1 MTDYKNLTNEELLEI
16 IDSGDADRKEFQQ
29 IKQLTQTDPE
39 FRSRIVELKVQNKK
53 DQKGSESA
61 LIEVLEK
68 ALSEA
73 SEDVKPKIQERLD
86 AIKKIFDRK

>member
-29 IKQLTQTDPE
+29 IKLLTKTDPE

-53 DQKGSESA
+53 DQKGNESA

-73 SEDVKPKIQERLD
+73 SESAKPKIQERLD

>member
-29 IKQLTQTDPE
+29 IKLLTKTDPE

-61 LIEVLEK
+61 LIEVLQK

>member
-29 IKQLTQTDPE
+29 IKLLTKTDPE

>member
-16 IDSGDADRKEFQQ
+16 IDSGDADRKEFQE
-29 IKQLTQTDPE
+29 IKLLTQTDPE
-39 FRSRIVELKVQNKK
+39 FRSRIVDLKVQNKK
-53 DQKGSESA
+53 DQKGNESA

-86 AIKKIFDRK
+86 RIKKIFDRK